1 MAGVT
6 RLLLALQEIS
16 LPGDLPGECDL
27 GLALKEFFERTDI
40 QSLMVKMNQSQLYDM
55 QESRYGTILG
65 TYADKTMKH
74 KIRVGLP
81 TPNYTYY
88 ETGAT
93 HESLTVYADEESV
106 GVFPDHESAPEYAH
120 FALDG
125 NAWGLNVEHW
135 DELMP
140 KVVVSLQDGI
150 RDFLETSM
158 KD

>member
-27 GLALKEFFERTDI
+27 GLALKQFFERTDI

-55 QESRYGTILG
+55 QENRYGSILG
-65 TYADKTMKH
+65 TYAEKTMKH

-106 GVFPDHESAPEYAH
+106 GIFPDHESAPEYAH

-125 NAWGLNVEHW
+125 SAWGLNNEHF
-135 DELMP
+135 DELLP
-140 KVVVSLQDGI
+140 EIKEAVTNQI
-150 RDFLETSM
+150 RDFLRNG
-158 KD
+158 

>member
-27 GLALKEFFERTDI
+27 GLALKQFFERTDI
-40 QSLMVKMNQSQLYDM
+40 QTLMVQMNQSQLYDR
-55 QESRYGTILG
+55 QENRYGSILG
-65 TYADKTMKH
+65 TYAEKTMKH

-106 GVFPDHESAPEYAH
+106 GIFPDHESAPEYAH

-125 NAWGLNVEHW
+125 SAWGLNNENF

-140 KVVVSLQDGI
+140 DIKEAVTNQI
-150 RDFLETSM
+150 RAFLNNG
-158 KD
+158 

>member
-6 RLLLALQEIS
+6 RLVLALQEIS

-27 GLALKEFFERTDI
+27 GLALKSFFERTDI

-88 ETGAT
+88 ETGKT

-106 GVFPDHESAPEYAH
+106 GIFPDHESAPEYAH
-120 FALDG
+120 FALNGD
-125 NAWGLNVEHW
+125 AWGLNTENF

-140 KVVVSLQDGI
+140 DIKEAVTNQI
-150 RDFLETSM
+150 RDFLRNG
-158 KD
+158 

>member
-6 RLLLALQEIS
+6 RLVLALQEIS

-88 ETGAT
+88 ETGKT

-106 GVFPDHESAPEYAH
+106 GIFPDHESAPEYAH
-120 FALDG
+120 FALNGD
-125 NAWGLNVEHW
+125 AWGLNNENF

-140 KVVVSLQDGI
+140 EIKEAVTNQI
-150 RDFLETSM
+150 RDFLRNG
-158 KD
+158 

>member
-1 MAGVT
+1 MPSIAK
-6 RLLLALQEIS
+6 LLSTLGEIS
-16 LPGDLPGECDL
+16 LPGDLPGGCDL
-27 GLALKEFFERTDI
+27 GVVLRDFFERTDI
-40 QSLMVKMNQSQLYDM
+40 SELMVKMNQTQLFDM
-55 QESRYGTILG
+55 KQSRYGTILG
-65 TYADKTMKH
+65 TYTEKTAKH
-74 KIRVGLP
+74 KRKIGLP
-81 TPNYTYY
+81 DDFYTYY
-88 ETGAT
+88 ETGKT

-140 KVVVSLQDGI
+140 EVVVSLQDGI